1 MECCRS
7 LPRTER
13 EGEELTKVVFPRLDE
28 DERRRLLAE
37 PDGPVRVIIDTDAA
51 NEIDDQFA
59 LAWALLSPTQVTVEA
74 VIAEPYSFAHLRPAL
89 WQAFRETAEADSEQA
104 GGTVDDLGAWAA
116 RLRRLNL
123 SPADVEF
130 VAPAEGMERSFHEI
144 KRVFDLMGI
153 PSAGLVYR
161 GSPSY
166 LPGPDDPVESEGAR
180 RLIEAASRPDGSPLY
195 VLAIGCVTNLA
206 SALLIE
212 PEIARRIVVVW
223 TSGYPTWAQRSNA
236 ASLNLVQDQAASRLL
251 FESGV
256 PLVYLPGYYI
266 GAQLRLSLPEME
278 AYVRGR
284 GAIGDYLY
292 DLYTDNPIHAQR
304 GIRDD
309 FGRSWVIWDMI
320 NVAWVLNP
328 RWVPTELVLT
338 PRLGADLCWHHST
351 APVPLMRQAHGVDR
365 DGIFRDFFSKLGAHD
380 QILMDLRKPAPH
392 SAVSANPTEG
402 K

>member
-1 MECCRS
+1 M
-7 LPRTER
+7 
-13 EGEELTKVVFPRLDE
+13 VVFPRLHE
-28 DERRRLLAE
+28 DKRRRLLAE
-37 PDGPVRVIIDTDAA
+37 PGERVRVIIDTDAA

-59 LAWALLSPTQVTVEA
+59 LAWALLSPTQLSVEA

-89 WQAFRETAEADSEQA
+89 VEAFRETADDVGEPA
-104 GGTVDDLGAWAA
+104 GGTTDDLRAWAG

-123 SPADVEF
+123 SPEDIDF
-130 VAPAEGMERSFHEI
+130 VGPAEGMERSFHEI
-144 KRVFDLMGI
+144 ERVFDSVGI
-153 PSAGLVYR
+153 SPAGLAYR
-161 GSPSY
+161 GSQSY
-166 LPGPDDPVESEGAR
+166 MPGLANPIESEGAR
-180 RLIEAASRPDGSPLY
+180 RLIEAALRSDDSPLY

-223 TSGYPTWAQRSNA
+223 TSGYPTWTQRSNA
-236 ASLNLVQDQAASRLL
+236 TSLNLVQDQAASRLL

-256 PLVYLPGYYI
+256 PLVYLPGYHI

-284 GAIGDYLY
+284 GGIGDYLY
-292 DLYTDNPIHAQR
+292 HLYTHNPIHAQR
-304 GIRDD
+304 GIRDY

-328 RWVPTELVLT
+328 CWVPTELVPT
-338 PRLGADLCWHHST
+338 PRLGEDLCWHQQT

-365 DGIFRDFFSKLGAHD
+365 DGIFRDFFSKLQA
-380 QILMDLRKPAPH
+380 QEEILAGLGKRAPH
-392 SAVSANPTEG
+392 GAVSANSTEG
-402 K
+402 NP